1 MYFFNFDLRGIESKA
16 VTNSFSLF
24 LRKFKLEWKT
34 KNLGKEMI
42 DLWSKSIIKQLDEWT
57 RVWKCL
63 SESYFTKYSS
73 TITKNSRKPSKI
85 GLNVSVKLFRL
96 CLKMNETQV
105 MEKTCIYRYIERFKM
120 EVRYHEGQSWINR
133 KKNGFYNQAKNF

>member
-57 RVWKCL
+57 RV
-63 SESYFTKYSS
+63 
-73 TITKNSRKPSKI
+73 
-85 GLNVSVKLFRL
+85 
-96 CLKMNETQV
+96 
-105 MEKTCIYRYIERFKM
+105 
-120 EVRYHEGQSWINR
+120 
-133 KKNGFYNQAKNF
+133 